1 MGLSSW
7 PNYICEELS
16 LLTYYTSAGRHTSLA
31 STRVVIAFGFARL
44 PSNHDR
50 FASSDVISQRSPD
63 LSFQTAWRAL
73 LDPTKPA
80 SISALLDLACPSD
93 SCASHDAT
101 SQSKCD
107 RNQSW
112 PGPTALHAM
121 PCTGERLHVDPYR
134 ARVLAVLDPDIDW
147 QTRWPWLAGVGSLA
161 LKYVICVGAAGR

>member
-1 MGLSSW
+1 MFLQVTDGVILLARL
-7 PNYICEELS
+7 CEELS

-31 STRVVIAFGFARL
+31 STRVVIAFGFSRL
-44 PSNHDR
+44 PSSHDR
-50 FASSDVISQRSPD
+50 FAPSDVISRRSPD

-80 SISALLDLACPSD
+80 SISALLDLACASD

-107 RNQSW
+107 RSQSW

-121 PCTGERLHVDPYR
+121 PMHRRTPPCRSIPCQGPRC
-134 ARVLAVLDPDIDW
+134 
-147 QTRWPWLAGVGSLA
+147 AGP
-161 LKYVICVGAAGR
+161 